1 MIRKRAAGLAGFCL
15 VVLGGAAFTAEPP
28 SAPAPEPARALPATL
43 APRLVEL
50 QRDLAAGTG
59 AYELVAS
66 LSTEVGPRLAG
77 SEGDRRA
84 VAWALAKL
92 AALGFENVRA
102 EPVTVPRWVRGD
114 AAAEILAP
122 WPQPLAVTALGGSV
136 ATPEAGLTGE
146 IVETANVASL
156 EILPD
161 DAVAGR
167 IVFLSE
173 RMERGAGGRGYG
185 QVVQNRGRGAVAAA
199 KKGAIAVVIRS
210 VGTDSHRLPHTGA
223 MHYEEGVA
231 RIPAAALSNPDAD
244 LLVAQLA
251 SGRPVSLRLRLTCRD
266 AGEAE
271 SANVIGEVVG
281 SELPQ
286 EIVLLGAHLDSWDLG
301 TGALDDGAGVAVVTE
316 AARRIARLAPRPRR
330 TLRVVLYANEEFGL
344 SGGKGYAAAHAH
356 ELDRHQ
362 AVLES
367 DFGTGRVE
375 RFRARVAAAD
385 AGWVP
390 LLHQLVAP
398 FGVDFEERPAFGGA
412 DVGPLVRAGVPAFDL
427 GHDGSTYFD
436 HHHTADDTLDKVDR
450 AGLDQAVA
458 AYATLALALADL
470 PAPLARAPV
479 PEERR

>member
-1 MIRKRAAGLAGFCL
+1 MCKQLGW
-15 VVLGGAAFTAEPP
+15 VLLTCALGA
-28 SAPAPEPARALPATL
+28 SASPARAEAADAAARELPADL
-43 APRLVEL
+43 AALAAEL
-50 QRDLAAGTG
+50 QRGAATG
-59 AYELVAS
+59 GGAWDLVAS
-66 LSTEVGPRLAG
+66 LTTEVGPRLAG

-92 AALGFENVRA
+92 TALGFENVRA
-102 EPVTVPRWVRGD
+102 EPVTVPRWLRGE
-114 AAAEILAP
+114 AAAEILEP
-122 WPQPLAVTALGGSV
+122 WPQPLAVAALGGSV
-136 ATPEAGLTGE
+136 GTPAAGLTGE
-146 IVETANVASL
+146 VIETANVASL
-156 EILPD
+156 EALPGE
-161 DAVAGR
+161 AVAGR

-185 QVVQNRGRGAVAAA
+185 EVVQNRGRGAVAAA

-210 VGTDSHRLPHTGA
+210 VGTDSHRFPHTGA
-223 MHYEEGVA
+223 MHYEAGVA

-244 LLVAQLA
+244 LLAAQLA
-251 SGRPVSLRLRLTCRD
+251 SGRPVRLGLRLTCRD

-271 SANVIGEVVG
+271 SANVVGELVG
-281 SELPQ
+281 RELPQ

-316 AARRIARLAPRPRR
+316 AVRQIARLAERPRR

-344 SGGKGYAAAHAH
+344 SGGKGYAAAHAG

-367 DFGTGRVE
+367 DFGTGRVLHL
-375 RFRARVAAAD
+375 RARLAAAD
-385 AGWVP
+385 AGWAP
-390 LLHQLVAP
+390 ALHALVAP
-398 FGVDFEERPAFGGA
+398 LGVGFEERPAWGGA

-427 GHDGSTYFD
+427 AHDGTTYFD
-436 HHHTADDTLDKVDR
+436 YHHTADDTLDKIDR

-470 PAPLARAPV
+470 PAPLGRAPI
-479 PEERR
+479 PEERGR